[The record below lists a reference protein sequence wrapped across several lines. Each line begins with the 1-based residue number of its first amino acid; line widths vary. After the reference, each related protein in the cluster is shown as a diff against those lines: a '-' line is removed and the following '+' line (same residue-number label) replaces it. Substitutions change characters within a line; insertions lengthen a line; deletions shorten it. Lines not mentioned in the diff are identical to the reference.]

1 MHFHY
6 DALNAEVFDVFH
18 KPPLA
23 AVFLKVAED
32 VEAKVYQVSGLV
44 VGAHEFKVLGRND
57 AGDGPESA
65 VAVVQVN

>member
-18 KPPLA
+18 KAPM
-23 AVFLKVAED
+23 AVVFTKVAED
-32 VEAKVYQVSGLV
+32 VEAKVYQASGLA
-44 VGAHEFKVLGRND
+44 VGAHEFKVVGRNA